1 MEDKKIIK
9 THNVKSD
16 NVKNN
21 NIKSNNVKSNDE
33 KNNNTESDNVKSNKA
48 KSNDA
53 NSNSTKS
60 NKAKSSNAKS
70 NNIKSDNTKS
80 NNIEI
85 KGITKLKRYIE
96 ENSCQTEELEQRL
109 AKNPLLYQGYL
120 ALSGEW
126 KRRFQG
132 YMAGKKTLPLT
143 YDPFFKKLFSV
154 DIHSERLSDFISS
167 VLGEK
172 VTVKCMLPNEN
183 RIVNEASLLIMD
195 MLVELE
201 DGSLVNV
208 EIQKIPYTFTGQRI
222 TCYLADTMTR
232 QYAKVKSEKGNY
244 FTYKDL
250 NKVITIVIYENSP
263 LICKSKNLKGEYLH
277 KGRMKFDTGLDMEMY
292 QECYI
297 IALDEFK
304 KSEYYLSND
313 KRNNKRADVN
323 AWLSLLVTD
332 DIEKID
338 KNIEK
343 YPWLE
348 EIYIEMAEYLVKPE
362 EVFDMYS
369 EALRILDENTVKYMV
384 DELKDENKELRGENT
399 ELKGKNTQLEGEN
412 TELKGMN
419 VELNDK
425 IIDFQK
431 KQMQQDKKEKEVI
444 KNMYK
449 ANLTIEQIAEI
460 TGNDIEVIKNIIK

>member
-1 MEDKKIIK
+1 MRGRGSMEESKFGSEI
-9 THNVKSD
+9 
-16 NVKNN
+16 VKNN
-21 NIKSNNVKSNDE
+21 NIK
-33 KNNNTESDNVKSNKA
+33 
-48 KSNDA
+48 
-53 NSNSTKS
+53 
-60 NKAKSSNAKS
+60 
-70 NNIKSDNTKS
+70 
-80 NNIEI
+80 I
-85 KGITKLKRYIE
+85 KGIAKLKRYIK
-96 ENSCQTEELEQRL
+96 ENSCQVEELERRL

-126 KRRFQG
+126 KRRFQE
-132 YMAGKKTLPLT
+132 YMSGKKTLPLT
-143 YDPFFKKLFSV
+143 YDPFFKKMFSV
-154 DIHSERLSDFISS
+154 DIHSDRLSDFIGS
-167 VLGEK
+167 VLGER
-172 VTVKCMLPNEN
+172 VTVKCMLSNEN

-208 EIQKIPYTFTGQRI
+208 EIQKVPYTFPGERI

-232 QYAKVKSEKGNY
+232 QYARAKSEKGNY

-263 LICKSKNLKGEYLH
+263 TICKSENLKGAYLH
-277 KGRMKFDTGLDMEMY
+277 KGKMKFDTGLDMEMY

-313 KRNNKRADVN
+313 IGNNTRKNVN

-338 KNIEK
+338 RNIEK

-362 EVFDMYS
+362 EVFNMYS

-384 DELKDENKELRGENT
+384 DELKGENEELRVENT
-399 ELKGKNTQLEGEN
+399 ELSNKVLA
-412 TELKGMN
+412 
-419 VELNDK
+419 
-425 IIDFQK
+425 FQK
-431 KQMQQDKKEKEVI
+431 KQNEKEKEII

-460 TGNDIEVIKNIIK
+460 TGSDIEKIVEIIS

>member
-1 MEDKKIIK
+1 M
-9 THNVKSD
+9 S
-16 NVKNN
+16 
-21 NIKSNNVKSNDE
+21 
-33 KNNNTESDNVKSNKA
+33 
-48 KSNDA
+48 
-53 NSNSTKS
+53 
-60 NKAKSSNAKS
+60 
-70 NNIKSDNTKS
+70 
-80 NNIEI
+80 
-85 KGITKLKRYIE
+85 
-96 ENSCQTEELEQRL
+96 
-109 AKNPLLYQGYL
+109 
-120 ALSGEW
+120 
-126 KRRFQG
+126 
-132 YMAGKKTLPLT
+132 GKKTLPLT
-143 YDPFFKKLFSV
+143 YDPFFKKMFSV
-154 DIHSERLSDFISS
+154 DINSDRLSDFIGS

-172 VTVKCMLPNEN
+172 VTVKCMLSNEN

-208 EIQKIPYTFTGQRI
+208 EIQKVPYTFPGERI

-232 QYAKVKSEKGNY
+232 QYARAKSEKGNY

-263 LICKSKNLKGEYLH
+263 TICKSENLKGAYLH
-277 KGRMKFDTGLDMEMY
+277 KGKMKFDTGLDMEMY

-313 KRNNKRADVN
+313 IGNNTRKNVN
-323 AWLSLLVTD
+323 AWLSLFVTD

-338 KNIEK
+338 RNIEK

-348 EIYIEMAEYLVKPE
+348 EIYIEMVEYLVKPE
-362 EVFDMYS
+362 EVFNMYS

-384 DELKDENKELRGENT
+384 DELKGENEELRVENT
-399 ELKGKNTQLEGEN
+399 ELSNKVLA
-412 TELKGMN
+412 
-419 VELNDK
+419 
-425 IIDFQK
+425 FQK
-431 KQMQQDKKEKEVI
+431 KQNEKEKEII

-460 TGNDIEVIKNIIK
+460 TGSDIEKIVEIIS